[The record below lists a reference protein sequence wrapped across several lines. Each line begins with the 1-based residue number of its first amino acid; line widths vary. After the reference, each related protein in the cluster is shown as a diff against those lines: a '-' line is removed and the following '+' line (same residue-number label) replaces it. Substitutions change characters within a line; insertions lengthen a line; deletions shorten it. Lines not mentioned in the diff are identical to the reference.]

1 MLLLP
6 SLTVLAPAKL
16 NLHLSVVGRRAD
28 GYHFLETFM
37 VKVDLTDRLTL
48 VRRAGGVRLRVMG
61 ADLPEDEGNLVFRA
75 AQAFFQAAGL
85 KSGVDMVLEKKI
97 PLAAG
102 LGGGSSDAAAT
113 LLGLNEMF
121 DHPLDRESLAAMS
134 LNLGADIPF
143 FLYPGSAA
151 WVKGIG
157 EEVYPGPFLPAACF
171 LLINPGWPLSTAWV
185 YNNFK
190 LKLTNR
196 KRNHI
201 NLEFNERS
209 FTKGSVLFNDLETVV
224 LPRYPEIALIKER
237 LISAGAV
244 GALMTG
250 SGPTVFGV
258 FPGQS
263 ELDRACGYLK
273 REGRDHWIILKAR
286 LWTGAES
293 ALFQGARST

>member
-1 MLLLP
+1 M
-6 SLTVLAPAKL
+6 SLSSVVLFAPAKL

-28 GYHFLETFM
+28 GYHLLETFM
-37 VKVDLTDRLTL
+37 VKVDLADRLTL
-48 VRRAGGVRLRVMG
+48 VRREGGVRLRVMG

-75 AQAFFQAAGL
+75 ARFFFRATGL
-85 KSGVDMVLEKKI
+85 KSGVDVALEKKI

-102 LGGGSSDAAAT
+102 LGGGSSDAAAA

-121 DHPLDRESLAAMS
+121 DHPLDRESLAAIG
-134 LNLGADIPF
+134 LNLGADVPF

-157 EEVYPGPFLPAACF
+157 EEIYPGPFPSAAYF

-196 KRNHI
+196 ERDHI
-201 NLEFNERS
+201 NLKFNERS
-209 FTKGSVLFNDLETVV
+209 FTKSSVLCNDLETVV

-237 LISAGAV
+237 LISAGAT
-244 GALMTG
+244 GALMSG
-250 SGPTVFGV
+250 SGPTAFGL

-263 ELDRACGYLK
+263 ELDRACGYLT
-273 REGRDHWIILKAR
+273 REGPGNWIILKAR
-286 LWTGAES
+286 PWSGAES
-293 ALFQGARST
+293 ALSQGARSV